1 MVRGVLIAI
10 EGIDGA
16 GKTTQAYML
25 VERLRSIGLKA
36 EYTMEPTYGR
46 IGDILRLH
54 VSRMRRREPIYE
66 ALLYAADRFEHVKFF
81 IKPKLRNGCI
91 VVSDRYLYSNIAYQ
105 GAAGVDEGW
114 IRKLN
119 FFAPKPDLTIY
130 IDIKPREGLKRKK
143 GEKSV
148 FEKLEYEEKVR
159 KIYLKIAKS
168 EKFIIVDGVKD
179 VKVVHEEIFRNVCK
193 LLRKKGFNAQ
203 QF

>member
-105 GAAGVDEGW
+105 GAAGVDEEW

-119 FFAPKPDLTIY
+119 FFAPKPDLTIC

-179 VKVVHEEIFRNVCK
+179 VKAVHEEIFRNVCK
-193 LLRKKGFNAQ
+193 LLRKKGFSVQ

>member
-1 MVRGVLIAI
+1 MVKGVLIAI

-46 IGDILRLH
+46 IGDILRIH
-54 VSRMRRREPIYE
+54 VSRMKRREPIYE

-81 IKPKLRNGCI
+81 IKPKLEESCI
-91 VVSDRYLYSNIAYQ
+91 IVSDRYLYSNIAYQ
-105 GAAGVDEGW
+105 GAAGVDEEW

-130 IDIKPREGLKRKK
+130 IDIKPEEGLKRKK
-143 GEKSV
+143 GEKSI
-148 FEKLEYEEKVR
+148 FEKLEYEKKVR
-159 KIYLKIAKS
+159 KLYLEIAKS
-168 EKFIIVDGVKD
+168 EKFTIVDGRRD
-179 VKVVHEEIFRNVCK
+179 VKAVHEEIFRNVCK
-193 LLRKKGFNAQ
+193 FLRKKGFNVQ

>member
-105 GAAGVDEGW
+105 GAAGVDEEW

-179 VKVVHEEIFRNVCK
+179 VKAVHEEIFRNVCK
-193 LLRKKGFNAQ
+193 LLRKKGFSVQ